1 MWLSLTQVTKE
12 CMFMSITIICMPMNM
27 ITVENKTSLYRRLDS
42 CFILLQMEL
51 LLVLHY
57 SVNYYILKHNELL
70 VSSKSAE
77 GAQNAG
83 LGLIIFM
90 ALLLH
95 KAPAALGFGSFLRHE
110 AIPNNLLIK
119 HLLVRLISI

>member
-1 MWLSLTQVTKE
+1 
-12 CMFMSITIICMPMNM
+12 M
-27 ITVENKTSLYRRLDS
+27 ITGENKTLLSPQLDL
-42 CFILLQMEL
+42 CFTLLQMGL
-51 LLVLHY
+51 LSVLHF
-57 SVNYYILKHNELL
+57 SVIYYILRHNEIL

-119 HLLVRLISI
+119 HLLVRMITI